1 MSLISD
7 RFTFMAVMTPI
18 SHKSLSLCLTRS
30 TVATVLIAL
39 LIGNASAAESE
50 IILRAERATL
60 SQQEGTGL
68 YEGNAELIQG
78 QRTLNADR
86 IAITL
91 KEGRPS
97 RVEATGSP
105 VRLVDGTD
113 LTAQAEKLVYDIE
126 GGRILLFRQARIT
139 HQGRVFEGA
148 ELIYE
153 LNNRRISARGDET
166 EGDGRIRLVIPAEDG
181 VVTP

>member
-7 RFTFMAVMTPI
+7 LSPRLCRSAV
-18 SHKSLSLCLTRS
+18 
-30 TVATVLIAL
+30 AVLLAVLAL
-39 LIGNASAAESE
+39 PAGHAAESE

-78 QRTLNADR
+78 QRSLNADR
-86 IAITL
+86 IEITL
-91 KEGRPS
+91 KDGKPS
-97 RVEATGSP
+97 RVEATGTP

-113 LTAQAEKLVYDIE
+113 LTAHAGKLVYDIE
-126 GGRILLFRQARIT
+126 GRRILLYRQARIS

-153 LNNRRISARGDET
+153 LDNRRISARGDEQ

-181 VVTP
+181 VTAP

>member
-7 RFTFMAVMTPI
+7 CPQRLPRSVTGLLAG
-18 SHKSLSLCLTRS
+18 LLLCLILS
-30 TVATVLIAL
+30 DVQ
-39 LIGNASAAESE
+39 AAESE

-78 QRTLNADR
+78 ERSLNADR
-86 IAITL
+86 IEITL
-91 KEGRPS
+91 KDGKPS
-97 RVEATGSP
+97 RVEATGNP
-105 VRLVDGTD
+105 VRLVDGAD
-113 LTAQAEKLVYDIE
+113 LTANAERLVYDIE
-126 GGRILLFRQARIT
+126 GRRILLYRQARISQ
-139 HQGRVFEGA
+139 QGRLFEGA

-153 LNNRRISARGDET
+153 LDNRRISARGDEQ

-181 VVTP
+181 ATTP

>member
-1 MSLISD
+1 MSPISEH
-7 RFTFMAVMTPI
+7 FTFMTVMTSLLRSASLLHFVRHILILI
-18 SHKSLSLCLTRS
+18 SV
-30 TVATVLIAL
+30 VAV
-39 LIGNASAAESE
+39 NVSAAESE

-60 SQQEGTGL
+60 SQQDGTGL

-86 IAITL
+86 IEITL
-91 KEGRPS
+91 KDGKPS

-105 VRLVDGTD
+105 VRLIDGVDLNAKAG
-113 LTAQAEKLVYDIE
+113 KLIYDIE
-126 GGRILLFRQARIT
+126 GGRILLFHQARIS

-153 LNNRRISARGDET
+153 LNSRKISARGDES
-166 EGDGRIRLVIPAEDG
+166 EGDGRIRLVIPADDG
-181 VVTP
+181 APTP

>member
-7 RFTFMAVMTPI
+7 FRMRLPSTAAYLLAVLTI
-18 SHKSLSLCLTRS
+18 SS
-30 TVATVLIAL
+30 AT
-39 LIGNASAAESE
+39 AAESE
-50 IILRAERATL
+50 ITLRAERATL

-78 QRTLNADR
+78 QRSLNADR
-86 IAITL
+86 IEITL
-91 KEGRPS
+91 KDGQPS
-97 RVEATGSP
+97 RVEATGTP
-105 VRLVDGTD
+105 VRLVDGAD

-126 GGRILLFRQARIT
+126 GRRILLYRQARIT

-153 LNNRRISARGDET
+153 LDNRRISARGDEQ

-181 VVTP
+181 ATAP